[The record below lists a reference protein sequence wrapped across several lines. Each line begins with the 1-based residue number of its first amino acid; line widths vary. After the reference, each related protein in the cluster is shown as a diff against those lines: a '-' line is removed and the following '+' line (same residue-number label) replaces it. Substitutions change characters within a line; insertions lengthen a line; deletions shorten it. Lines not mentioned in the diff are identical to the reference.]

1 MNFQARPPTD
11 GRCPWTWGLLHNHN
25 DVDND
30 VDNDDDNDFDN
41 DVDNDVDNNDDNDDD
56 NDDDDDDDYGVD
68 NNLGFLHHPL
78 RRHLRDN

>member
-30 VDNDDDNDFDN
+30 DG
-41 DVDNDVDNNDDNDDD
+41 NDVDNNDDNDDD
-56 NDDDDDDDYGVD
+56 EDDDYSV
-68 NNLGFLHHPL
+68 NNNAGFLHHSL